1 MPAFCDVALPVPL
14 DRVFTYATSEACQ
27 PAIGCRVVV
36 PFRNEKMIGIVT
48 RLHDDPP
55 PVEAKQIQMVMDA
68 EPVLAADLM
77 QLAGW
82 ISQYY
87 LAPLGE
93 VLRTML
99 PLMAEVRSHVL
110 YRITDTGRKI
120 LFESSQVGSSRRS
133 RLPEE
138 AQDIEYRVL
147 NALEQGDAVKIA
159 SLRSATKATAISS
172 CRHGAQEMDCPRNRR
187 HATRRAKSGSIC
199 RPGAPRTRRFYAFA
213 AP

>member
-14 DRVFTYATSEACQ
+14 DRVFTYATGEACQ

-36 PFRNEKMIGIVT
+36 PFRNEKMIGVVT

-55 PVEAKQIQMVMDA
+55 PVEAKQIQTVMDA
-68 EPVLAADLM
+68 EPVLAEDLM

-93 VLRTML
+93 VLRSML

-110 YRITDTGRKI
+110 YRITDAGRKI
-120 LFESSQVGSSRRS
+120 LFESSQWEAPAVPVFPRKRR
-133 RLPEE
+133 
-138 AQDIEYRVL
+138 
-147 NALEQGDAVKIA
+147 
-159 SLRSATKATAISS
+159 ISS
-172 CRHGAQEMDCPRNRR
+172 IAYL
-187 HATRRAKSGSIC
+187 TRLSME
-199 RPGAPRTRRFYAFA
+199 TR
-213 AP
+213 